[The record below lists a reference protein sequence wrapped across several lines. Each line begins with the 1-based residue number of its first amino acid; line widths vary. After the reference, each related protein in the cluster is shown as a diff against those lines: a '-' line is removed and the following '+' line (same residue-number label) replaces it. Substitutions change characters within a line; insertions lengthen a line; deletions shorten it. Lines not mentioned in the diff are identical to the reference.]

1 MAAKP
6 SGWMPDEAEEAAD
19 RLFVSALARGL
30 EILRAFRP
38 NDGILGNLEIAR
50 RTGLP
55 SATVSRLT
63 YTLTKLGCLEHL
75 PRLGKYQ
82 LGPAVL
88 ALGYAAYSDLD
99 IRRRARPVMEEFA
112 KREKVNVGLATPD
125 RLDMLYVESCRET
138 GTMMHRLEAG
148 SRIPMVTTAMGRAY
162 LAGIGAA
169 EREFLTR
176 RIEQAAAADWPQLG
190 LVLEEAIG
198 SVATRGYCI
207 ANWQPDIIAAGVPMR
222 GPNGAF
228 RYAMNV
234 GGPTFLID
242 RHRLETDLA
251 PRLVSL
257 VRNLERELGFV

>member
-1 MAAKP
+1 MDRKP
-6 SGWMPDEAEEAAD
+6 AGWLPDASDEATD

-30 EILRAFRP
+30 EILRTFRP
-38 NDGILGNLEIAR
+38 SDGVLGNLEIAR

-63 YTLTKLGCLEHL
+63 YTLTKLGYLEHL

-99 IRRRARPVMEEFA
+99 IRRRARPVMDEFA

-125 RLDMLYVESCRET
+125 RLDMLYIESCRET
-138 GTMMHRLEAG
+138 GSMMHRLEAG
-148 SRIPMVTTAMGRAY
+148 SRIPMATTAMGRAY

-169 EREFLTR
+169 ERDFLMR
-176 RIEQAAAADWPQLG
+176 RIEETAAADWRRLAKEIENA
-190 LVLEEAIG
+190 LA
-198 SVATRGYCI
+198 SVAKRGFCVT
-207 ANWQPDIIAAGVPMR
+207 NWQPDIIAAGVPMR
-222 GPNGAF
+222 GPNGPF

-234 GGPTFLID
+234 GGPTFLIGRD
-242 RHRLETDLA
+242 RLETDLA

-257 VRNLERELGFV
+257 VRNLERELGFA